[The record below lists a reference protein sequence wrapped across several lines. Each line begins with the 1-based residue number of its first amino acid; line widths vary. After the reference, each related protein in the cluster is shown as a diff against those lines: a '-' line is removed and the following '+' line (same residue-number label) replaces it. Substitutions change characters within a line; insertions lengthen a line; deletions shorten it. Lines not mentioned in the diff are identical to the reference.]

1 MASAVGCCASLGLP
15 IGTLALSST
24 SGQSMKAQRATLHP
38 SQERRPVAQARVRGL
53 QQTCNLRF
61 CPAFSAAMSPPQALL
76 SPPQARTFLGFLTHF
91 TRFCTTFGHE
101 RARRSPTYKAVSTQN
116 QTLSRRAR
124 AETQRCAHRRRWQ
137 PSAPPKYQPSQRSH
151 VGPKPL
157 AAIAARHRALFA
169 LCSALSCA
177 THEHTF
183 SQRAHSN
190 LSPQAAFEPA
200 HHTSMCFQEEVV
212 GYKEQ
217 LRTRPPRH
225 EAQPAAAALKCLSTT
240 PHSSPAQRR
249 TVEIRTLSRV
259 SAPQPATTAHVLTS
273 HHASGDGSSNSSALV
288 CSAALCC
295 SAANAVLRVVRDE
308 DAADLGHESARE
320 RAAASVPLL
329 EPSFDV

>member
-1 MASAVGCCASLGLP
+1 VLIAAGNRQTRP
-15 IGTLALSST
+15 I
-24 SGQSMKAQRATLHP
+24 
-38 SQERRPVAQARVRGL
+38 
-53 QQTCNLRF
+53 
-61 CPAFSAAMSPPQALL
+61 PA
-76 SPPQARTFLGFLTHF
+76 
-91 TRFCTTFGHE
+91 
-101 RARRSPTYKAVSTQN
+101 
-116 QTLSRRAR
+116 
-124 AETQRCAHRRRWQ
+124 
-137 PSAPPKYQPSQRSH
+137 APACHH

-157 AAIAARHRALFA
+157 AAIAARATALYLLLGHFA
-169 LCSALSCA
+169 LGSAPLSRA
-177 THEHTF
+177 PHTNTH
-183 SQRAHSN
+183 SVAVRSASCVR
-190 LSPQAAFEPA
+190 
-200 HHTSMCFQEEVV
+200 TSASYLDVFREEVV

-308 DAADLGHESARE
+308 DAADLGHESARA
-320 RAAASVPLL
+320 RSRILL
-329 EPSFDV
+329 EHLLMSDSIEARPSPSPRGPELSDDLKVSGL